1 MNKIIYTYPTMNE
14 RRRFFKRIFISVIYL
29 AVFSGLGTG
38 IYFLVRPT
46 PASPPPPAPTI
57 HPVETIWAQSFLTG
71 PNIYSVAAKIRNPN
85 TNFGASNFNYSFYL
99 YDSNNVLISTINGN
113 SFIWPGES
121 KYIIEGGVNVSKAPV
136 KLVFEIKNQTWHKVL
151 NFKGVDL
158 TIQNITYGKGNPGS
172 GKFFMIDFMAS
183 NNTSFDLQKT
193 YISATVLTKEG
204 LPIAVGSTILE
215 NFKSKE
221 RKLFSIPWFREFK
234 GEPNSVD
241 LSISTNLWETPSLLL
256 Q

>member
-1 MNKIIYTYPTMNE
+1 MDE
-14 RRRFFKRIFISVIYL
+14 RRRLLKRIFVSFIYL
-29 AVFSGLGTG
+29 AIFSGIGTG
-38 IYFLVRPT
+38 IYFLFRPM
-46 PASPPPPAPTI
+46 PAPPLPPAPTI
-57 HPVETIWAQSFLTG
+57 DPIEIIWSQSFISGANL
-71 PNIYSVAAKIRNPN
+71 YSVAAKIRNPN

-99 YDSNNVLISTINGN
+99 YDSNNILINTIKGK

-136 KLVFEIKNQTWHKVL
+136 KLVFEIKNPDWHKVL

-158 TIQNITYGKGNPGS
+158 TLQNITYGKGNPGS
-172 GKFFMIDFMAS
+172 GKFFMVDFTAS
-183 NNTSFDLQKT
+183 NNTPFDLKKV
-193 YISATVLTKEG
+193 YISAITLTKEG
-204 LPIAVGSTILE
+204 LPIAVGSTIFE

-221 RKLFSIPWFREFK
+221 RKLFSIPWFQEFK

-241 LSISTNLWETPSLLL
+241 LSISTNLWETPSLL